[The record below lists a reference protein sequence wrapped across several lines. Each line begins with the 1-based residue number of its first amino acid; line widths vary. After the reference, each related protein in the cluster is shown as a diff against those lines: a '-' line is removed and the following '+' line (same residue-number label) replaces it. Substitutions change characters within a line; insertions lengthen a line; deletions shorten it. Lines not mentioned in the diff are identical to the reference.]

1 MRRLFGHKDDSDAGG
16 AATAII
22 PGHKR
27 YKMKERMFSFGDDY
41 YIEDEEGHRAFKVDG
56 KMLRLRSTLTIRDAE
71 GHEVAK
77 IQEKWLRVK
86 DSMEIEGP
94 NGERIAMVKKALY
107 TPVRQRFTVNI
118 TDGPDL
124 DADGN
129 IVNHEYEIKR
139 DGFTAAVVSKKWFRV
154 RDIYGVEIVPG
165 IDPVIILSVV
175 ACIDQLAHD

>member
-107 TPVRQRFTVNI
+107 TPVPPAIYGQHHGWSGSGCGR
-118 TDGPDL
+118 
-124 DADGN
+124 
-129 IVNHEYEIKR
+129 EYR
-139 DGFTAAVVSKKWFRV
+139 RPV
-154 RDIYGVEIVPG
+154 RDQAGRLYGRGGARRSGFGFATSTAWKSFPE
-165 IDPVIILSVV
+165 LTR
-175 ACIDQLAHD
+175 

>member
-1 MRRLFGHKDDSDAGG
+1 MRLFRHKDEAEAGG
-16 AATAII
+16 IATAMT

-27 YKMKERMFSFGDDY
+27 FKMKERMFSFGDDY
-41 YIEDEEGHRAFKVDG
+41 FIEDEEGNRAFKVDG
-56 KMLRLRSTLTIRDAE
+56 KMLRLRSTLVIRDPE

-77 IQEKWLRVK
+77 IQEKWMRVK

-94 NGERIAMVKKALY
+94 NGQRLAMVKKALY
-107 TPVRQRFTVNI
+107 TPVRQRFAINV

-129 IVNHEYEIKR
+129 VVNHEYEIKR
-139 DGFTAAVVSKKWFRV
+139 DGFTVAVVSKKWFRV
-154 RDIYGVEIVPG
+154 RDIYGVEIIPG
-165 IDPVIILSVV
+165 LDPLIILAVV